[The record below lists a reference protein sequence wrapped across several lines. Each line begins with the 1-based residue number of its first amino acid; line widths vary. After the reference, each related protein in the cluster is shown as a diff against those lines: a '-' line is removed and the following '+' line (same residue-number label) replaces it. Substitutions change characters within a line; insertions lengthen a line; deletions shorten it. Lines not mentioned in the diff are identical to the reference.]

1 MEYIKQSSECKIIQ
15 TKKTVEWLI
24 NNTEVRTFNKVTFE
38 GYQRQVNEN
47 HVKGIA
53 KYIIE
58 SFENKQKNKF
68 FLPTSIICASN
79 QEFSENT
86 KLFIVDGQHRIEA
99 FNYLYNKY
107 REQYQKIKE
116 FELSV
121 IVLEE
126 PSEALEVDTFI
137 TINKTSRKVDTSL
150 AYILKGKISRFEKDL
165 NNASLLSRQE
175 YLAVELAI
183 FLNENLESNW
193 YGRIMLEGN
202 PSKYSHE
209 TISLNSFV
217 RSLRVLIREL
227 SNYNVISLDWE
238 NEQDLNSI
246 LDTLKDFYLYF
257 SKLVINRWPSL
268 FTDSETGS
276 VIQGSIGVSSLNK
289 FLILKLKEVGKNFYG
304 IDEIKKLL
312 HKWIFDISIDESK
325 WLRGNEFSKYSSE
338 AGFNM
343 IANILLDSTHR

>member
-53 KYIIE
+53 KYINE
-58 SFENKQKNKF
+58 SFEKNLENKF

-79 QEFSENT
+79 QKFGEDT
-86 KLFIVDGQHRIEA
+86 KLFVVDGQHRIEA
-99 FNYLYNKY
+99 FKYLYKKY
-107 REQYQKIKE
+107 QEQYQKIKG

-150 AYILKGKISRFEKDL
+150 AYILKGKISRLEKDSD
-165 NNASLLSRQE
+165 NASLLSRQE

-183 FLNENLESNW
+183 CLNENLESNW

-202 PSKYSHE
+202 PSKYSRE

-238 NEQDLNSI
+238 NEEDLKSI

-257 SKLVINRWPSL
+257 SKLVIKRWPSL
-268 FTDSETGS
+268 FMDSETRS

-289 FLILKLKEVGKNFYG
+289 FLILKLKEVGKDFDG
-304 IDEIKKLL
+304 VDEIKELL

-325 WLRGNEFSKYSSE
+325 WLRGHE
-338 AGFNM
+338 
-343 IANILLDSTHR
+343 

>member
-1 MEYIKQSSECKIIQ
+1 MEYINQLSECMIIQ

-24 NNTEVRTFNKVTFE
+24 DNTEVRTFNKVTFE

-53 KYIIE
+53 KYINE
-58 SFENKQKNKF
+58 SFEKNPKNKF

-79 QEFSENT
+79 QKFGENT
-86 KLFIVDGQHRIEA
+86 KLFVVDGQHRIEA
-99 FNYLYNKY
+99 FKYLHKKY
-107 REQYQKIKE
+107 QEQYQKIKK

-150 AYILKGKISRFEKDL
+150 AYILKGKISRLEKDSD
-165 NNASLLSRQE
+165 NASLLSRQE

-183 FLNENLESNW
+183 FLNENSESNW

-202 PSKYSHE
+202 PSKYSDE

-227 SNYNVISLDWE
+227 SNYRVISLGWK
-238 NEQDLNSI
+238 NEQDLKSI

-257 SKLVINRWPSL
+257 SKLVISRWPGL
-268 FTDSETGS
+268 FRNSGRES

-289 FLILKLKEVGKNFYG
+289 FLILKLKEANITFDD
-304 IDEIKKLL
+304 IDKFKDSLS
-312 HKWIFDISIDESK
+312 KWVFDINIDESA

-343 IANILLDSTHR
+343 IANILLDSTRR